1 MLQPWRQPGASHIAP
16 RCTWQA
22 QSKLP
27 QMTRASKG
35 ALLAALSRC
44 FPVRPREPR
53 QMACRAFEQ
62 RTICGTE
69 TAPFAAA
76 DVALSGQK
84 PPEAFVDVA
93 SSTGLKNSGKNV
105 NQDCMCLRFDDVTGA
120 WIMVVADGHGRY
132 GHLVASEIC
141 KVLPNM
147 LVKARLAC

>member
-44 FPVRPREPR
+44 FP
-53 QMACRAFEQ
+53 AFEQ

-93 SSTGLKNSGKNV
+93 SSTGAYKSV
-105 NQDCMCLRFDDVTGA
+105 C
-120 WIMVVADGHGRY
+120 
-132 GHLVASEIC
+132 
-141 KVLPNM
+141 
-147 LVKARLAC
+147 